1 MRRWKQPGR
10 GSIHRRPER
19 RRFTGQ
25 LDDETFEEGRAL
37 ALGAGVSI
45 AEQTR
50 QLIEFGL
57 EDVRRDSRRAE
68 DR

>member
-1 MRRWKQPGR
+1 M

-25 LDDETFEEGRAL
+25 LDDETFDEVRTL
-37 ALGAGVSI
+37 ALRAGVSI

-57 EDVRRDSRRAE
+57 EAVQDEKRAASQE
-68 DR
+68 R